1 MPPFLPTPRRLLWR
15 GGPLLVLLLLIAA
28 VAAARADE
36 LIDPGPVQPA
46 VTALVNRA
54 AEACRQRLA
63 ERFKASRA
71 DVDLWLVPGQ
81 RIALESGERGLA
93 DLRREGLTFGWML
106 PQRPSPAPIGDCRSD
121 GQGEVRAIEQQPD

>member
-1 MPPFLPTPRRLLWR
+1 MLA
-15 GGPLLVLLLLIAA
+15 LLLQIDGGT
-28 VAAARADE
+28 AARADA

-63 ERFKASRA
+63 ERFNASRA
-71 DVDLWLVPGQ
+71 EVDLWLVPGE

-93 DLRREGLTFGWML
+93 DLRRAGLTFGWML

-121 GQGEVRAIEQQPD
+121 GQGAVQAIQQQPD